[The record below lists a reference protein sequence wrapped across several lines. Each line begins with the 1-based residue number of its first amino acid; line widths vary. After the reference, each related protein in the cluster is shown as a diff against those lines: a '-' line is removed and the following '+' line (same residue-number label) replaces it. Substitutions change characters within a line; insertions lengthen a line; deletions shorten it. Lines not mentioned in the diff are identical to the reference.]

1 MEDHD
6 DHKSISSSISSIVD
20 SDDFHDKLSIRS
32 KMSSDVEN
40 EAVGIISNVMQ
51 SEGAT
56 NITKLLL
63 DRVELI
69 RSTKWLGNHIP
80 NCVLRDLTT
89 ETMEK
94 MRMQN
99 DSNIHNIGDNVVDNI
114 GGDDCDEK
122 QEEPEMKIPYSQDY
136 EAAML
141 FVDISGFTKLSQLL
155 DLESLSKV
163 CILQICCVLI

>member
-1 MEDHD
+1 MEEIKSED
-6 DHKSISSSISSIVD
+6 DNKSISSSISSMGD
-20 SDDFHDKLSIRS
+20 SDDFHDKISIRS
-32 KMSSDVEN
+32 RSDVEN
-40 EAVGIISNVMQ
+40 EAAGIISNVMQ
-51 SEGAT
+51 SEGAAT

-69 RSTKWLGNHIP
+69 RSMTWLGSHIP
-80 NCVLRDLTT
+80 NCVLRDLTM
-89 ETMEK
+89 ETMETMET

-99 DSNIHNIGDNVVDNI
+99 ESSNI
-114 GGDDCDEK
+114 GGITTSNHNEK

-163 CILQICCVLI
+163 CCVVVLLCCL